1 MMSGAGVFEQAGR
14 AVLLEAAQPLT
25 DRGHGG
31 GKEPRGGLDAAL
43 FGALDQTQT
52 MVVCVFHLTHQI
64 EITGESSHGATIL
77 AFARRPA
84 LPPAGRPSPT
94 ASSDSHTSTSLG
106 GYDVTGLFHLPC
118 VFDFVA
124 HRSMFKEYGC
134 PARGGY

>member
-1 MMSGAGVFEQAGR
+1 M
-14 AVLLEAAQPLT
+14 AAQPFA

-31 GKEPRGGLDAAL
+31 GKQPCSGFDAAL
-43 FGALDQTQT
+43 LGALDQPQS

-106 GYDVTGLFHLPC
+106 GYDVTGLFHVRTSLDAAAALC
-118 VFDFVA
+118 HHSENSFVA
-124 HRSMFKEYGC
+124 APG
-134 PARGGY
+134 